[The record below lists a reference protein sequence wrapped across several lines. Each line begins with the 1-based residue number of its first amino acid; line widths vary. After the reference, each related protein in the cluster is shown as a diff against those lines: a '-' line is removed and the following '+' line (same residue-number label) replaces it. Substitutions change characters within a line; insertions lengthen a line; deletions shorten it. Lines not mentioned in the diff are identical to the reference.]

1 MKVHDNLGFKF
12 RCSHY
17 NSAGTVKGDKLCMDA
32 SETRVVVGGATSQKV
47 WVFTLDEEDPSS
59 HGIVT
64 DLLVKM
70 TRPRSRTL
78 TTKLTKFIAAT
89 GPVAKLQLHGDNCR
103 LAVLLPQA
111 TSLEVWDLHLVTR
124 LHRYHSPHHI
134 QLLLLLS
141 AQVHPHP

>member
-1 MKVHDNLGFKF
+1 
-12 RCSHY
+12 
-17 NSAGTVKGDKLCMDA
+17 MDA

-89 GPVAKLQLHGDNCR
+89 GPVARLQLHGDNCR

-111 TSLEVWDLHLVTR
+111 TSLEIWDLHLVTR
-124 LHRYHSPHHI
+124 LHRCTPTSLY
-134 QLLLLLS
+134 LYL
-141 AQVHPHP
+141 